1 MTEPRN
7 GGAITIATFI
17 LLATVAIYLL
27 LDLAAAVSLNPIISG
42 GFALTVLALSLWIL
56 DSLPMK
62 QRLALAGVL
71 VSAVFAVRFVD
82 WDGRKPFLRDFNQVQ
97 LGMTADQ
104 VDEVMAGY
112 IKSTSPFVNTSIQGE
127 IQTGSVSYQHTT
139 EGSGDADIA
148 QVTFAGV
155 RVVAST
161 FYPD

>member
-7 GGAITIATFI
+7 AGAITIATFI
-17 LLATVAIYLL
+17 LFATVAIYLL
-27 LDLAAAVSLNPIISG
+27 LDLSAAVSLNPIISG

-56 DSLPMK
+56 DSLPMR
-62 QRLALAGVL
+62 QRMALAGVL

-148 QVTFAGV
+148 QVTFAGG
-155 RVVAST
+155 RVVART